1 MIIIGNNFL
10 AVSEIFCCPFQLE
23 FRKASHYKFLPLQ
36 SDKHVYQIQALLLVA
51 LSNYFC
57 FSYYDYGY

>member
-23 FRKASHYKFLPLQ
+23 FRKARHYKLLPLQ
-36 SDKHVYQIQALLLVA
+36 SEKHVYQIQALLLVA
-51 LSNYFC
+51 L
-57 FSYYDYGY
+57 